1 MNLKK
6 PKFWDYNRPNIY
18 AYLLY
23 PLTFLIKFINIF
35 KSKPKIKS
43 EKLKPFVLVIYIYW
57 GDWKNFLKYQN

>member
-23 PLTFLIKFINIF
+23 PFTFLIKFINIF
-35 KSKPKIKS
+35 KSKPKNKIRKIKTIC
-43 EKLKPFVLVIYIYW
+43 VAIYILE
-57 GDWKNFLKYQN
+57 GQEKPL